1 MGCQALPLKSELTVR
16 DTMTMLP
23 VDRTLNIYGAL
34 ANRLEARGARK
45 GLSELLA
52 RRYLEGEKDEHR
64 LMVEGL
70 SYLQAFH
77 REIDSRE

>member
-1 MGCQALPLKSELTVR
+1 MGCQALPFKSELTVR
-16 DTMTMLP
+16 ETMSMLP

-52 RRYLEGEKDEHR
+52 RRYLEDEKDEHR

-77 REIDSRE
+77 REIDSRD